1 MILEDPNIK
10 SDSKEVFL
18 IYYKEKIY
26 LKTYTDTLIERGRVH
41 RLRVRLIRRQRMSVK
56 CRRR

>member
-26 LKTYTDTLIERGRVH
+26 FKTYRDTLIETGRAH
-41 RLRVRLIRRQRMSVK
+41 RLELACATQQLQKNLLV
-56 CRRR
+56 